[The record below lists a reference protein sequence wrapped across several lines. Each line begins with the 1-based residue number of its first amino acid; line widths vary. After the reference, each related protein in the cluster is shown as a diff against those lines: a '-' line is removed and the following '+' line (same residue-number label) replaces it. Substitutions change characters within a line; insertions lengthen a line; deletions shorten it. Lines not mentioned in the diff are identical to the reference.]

1 MSATQVAS
9 RVSAPVFIFTFCR
22 AVIGLIFGIAD
33 TAFFS
38 VLVLLSAVCGQQRLA
53 TRLISFWSK
62 MNFAFFGIEL
72 LIEGEENLPDAGGG
86 ILVFNHQSH
95 FDITALCAATDKQ
108 IRFGAKIELFKIPF
122 FGRAMRSIG
131 TLPIARDNRSG
142 VMKIYAEAAKRF
154 AEGTIF
160 VLAPE
165 GTRQSEPVIGRFK
178 KGPFIFAL
186 NAGVPVI
193 PAVIKG
199 AYEVLPKQTVF
210 INVGRMKRV
219 IHVRFLP
226 PVSTQAYELGR
237 VDELAM
243 HVRTQMASAFDSMP
257 ARS

>member
-1 MSATQVAS
+1 MSAAQASTQA
-9 RVSAPVFIFTFCR
+9 SAPVFVFTFMR
-22 AVIGLIFGIAD
+22 AVVGLFVGILD
-33 TAFFS
+33 TLLFS
-38 VLVLLSAVCGQQRLA
+38 VFVLLSAAFGQQLLA
-53 TRLISFWSK
+53 TRLISFWSRL
-62 MNFAFFGIEL
+62 NFAFLGIEL
-72 LIEGEENLPDAGGG
+72 LVEGEENLPSQGGG
-86 ILVFNHQSH
+86 IVVFNHQSH

-154 AEGTIF
+154 AEGTLF

-199 AYEVLPKQTVF
+199 AYEVLPKQTVL

-226 PVSTQAYELGR
+226 PVSTQNYELAR
-237 VDELAM
+237 VDELVS

-257 ARS
+257 ARG